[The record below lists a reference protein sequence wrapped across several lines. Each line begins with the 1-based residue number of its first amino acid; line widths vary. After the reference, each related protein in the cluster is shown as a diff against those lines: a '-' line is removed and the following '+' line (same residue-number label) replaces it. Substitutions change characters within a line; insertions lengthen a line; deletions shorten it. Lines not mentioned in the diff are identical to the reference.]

1 MLRYASITL
10 CRCSDKLRKLLVN
23 YGRNGNYFH
32 FWAIFDG
39 AAALSQKWK

>member
-1 MLRYASITL
+1 MLRYTGITL
-10 CRCSDKLRKLLVN
+10 HRRSVKLRKLLVN

-32 FWAIFDG
+32 FRAIFDG

>member
-1 MLRYASITL
+1 MLRYARITL
-10 CRCSDKLRKLLVN
+10 CRRSDKLRKFLVN

-32 FWAIFDG
+32 FRAIFNG